1 MATKQ
6 FSDPKIRV
14 PRKIGKDEI
23 IEVRVKIGHNSSTG
37 LKIVDGKYV
46 AAEPPYFLKR
56 MDVFYGAEKACSYD
70 MTSATSPNPLIR
82 FKLKAV
88 REAPL
93 RVVVTNSDGLTKE
106 GETQV
111 RFS

>member
-6 FSDPKIRV
+6 FNTPKIRV
-14 PRKIGKDEI
+14 PRRIRQDEI
-23 IEVRVKIGHNSSTG
+23 IEVRVKIGHNSYTG

-46 AAEPPYFLKR
+46 AAEPPYFIKR
-56 MDVFYGAEKACSYD
+56 MEVFYGDEVACAYD

-82 FKLKAV
+82 FKMKAV
-88 REAPL
+88 KEAPL
-93 RVVVTNSDGLTKE
+93 RVVVTNSDGVTKE
-106 GETQV
+106 GATKV